1 MNISIIK
8 NLAKQVIFKTSKNA
22 PEILTVAG
30 VIGVVAA
37 GVWACKSSYKD
48 LDNILSEKEYQDQI
62 LEKKIEKNEI
72 VPADAKKQRFEIR
85 KTEAIDL
92 AKLYAPSISL
102 GALSIASIL
111 YGQHILKGR
120 YVTLMGAYDGL
131 DKAFRAYRNRV
142 VEEEGEEVDKAYLTG
157 RKLKETE
164 IVDEKTGE
172 VTKKKVISDEKDPND
187 PSSYSIYAKFFDESS
202 YWWKSDPELNKEFLI
217 TAQQYAN
224 DLLRGSDWVVLNDI
238 YEYLGLP
245 KTKAGC
251 IVGWRNKKKYPDC
264 TGDGYIDFGIF
275 DLHYKPKRDFVN
287 GYESS
292 ILLDF
297 NVDGVIYDKIEHP
310 VESKPQKVKPVNK

>member
-1 MNISIIK
+1 
-8 NLAKQVIFKTSKNA
+8 
-22 PEILTVAG
+22 
-30 VIGVVAA
+30 
-37 GVWACKSSYKD
+37 
-48 LDNILSEKEYQDQI
+48 
-62 LEKKIEKNEI
+62 
-72 VPADAKKQRFEIR
+72 
-85 KTEAIDL
+85 
-92 AKLYAPSISL
+92 
-102 GALSIASIL
+102 
-111 YGQHILKGR
+111 
-120 YVTLMGAYDGL
+120 MGAYDGL

-251 IVGWRNKKKYPDC
+251 IVGWRNKKKM
-264 TGDGYIDFGIF
+264 
-275 DLHYKPKRDFVN
+275 
-287 GYESS
+287 E
-292 ILLDF
+292 
-297 NVDGVIYDKIEHP
+297 
-310 VESKPQKVKPVNK
+310 